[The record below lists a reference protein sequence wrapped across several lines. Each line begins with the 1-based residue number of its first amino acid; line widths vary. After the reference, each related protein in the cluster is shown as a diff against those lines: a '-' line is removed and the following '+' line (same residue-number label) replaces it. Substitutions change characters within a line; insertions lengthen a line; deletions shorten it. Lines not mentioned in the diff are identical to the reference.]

1 MDDFLKLSSI
11 TKSYDGRQNVVSAV
25 DLQVKQGEFLS
36 LLGPS
41 GSGKTTL
48 LMLIAGFETA
58 TSGDI
63 VLNGRSLARLPP
75 HGRNIGV
82 VFQNYA
88 LFPHMTVEE
97 NLYFPLRMR
106 NVSKAE
112 ARPKVARALA
122 TVGLVQLASRYPSQL
137 SGGQQQR
144 VALARTLVYEPSL
157 ILLDEPIGALDKN
170 LREQMQIEFKR
181 IHRELSA
188 TMIYV
193 THDQSEAMTM
203 SDRIAVMNAG
213 VIEQIGRPADVY
225 YRPKT
230 EFVAAFIG
238 DSNILHGSVESSA
251 GVVSIPGFGPVGT
264 GLGSL
269 TPGERVSLLMRPEAV
284 TLTNGLGPAGPMR
297 RPVTL
302 KEVVNYGDSYLV
314 LALADETNLRIR
326 VPAREWTAL
335 KQDAALSIEWTP
347 QHVHVIGREPS

>member
-1 MDDFLKLSSI
+1 MHELLNLSSV
-11 TKSYDGRQNVVSAV
+11 TKCYDGRHNVVNGV
-25 DLQVKQGEFLS
+25 DLHVSKGEFLS

-48 LMLIAGFETA
+48 LMLVAGFVIPTA
-58 TSGDI
+58 GDI

-75 HGRNIGV
+75 YARDIGV

-106 NVSKAE
+106 NVSKVD
-112 ARPKVARALA
+112 ARPKVTRALE
-122 TVGLVQLASRYPSQL
+122 TVGLAQLASRYPSQL

-157 ILLDEPIGALDKN
+157 ILLDEPLGALDKS

-181 IHRELSA
+181 IHRELAA

-193 THDQSEAMTM
+193 THDQSEAMAM

-213 VIEQIGRPADVY
+213 NIEQIGSPQDVY

-230 EFVAAFIG
+230 EFVASFIG
-238 DSNILHGSVESSA
+238 DSNILYGSVEGSN
-251 GVVSIPGFGPVGT
+251 GVVYVPGFGPVAT
-264 GLGSL
+264 GLDNLAPCG
-269 TPGERVSLLMRPEAV
+269 RVSLLMRPEAV
-284 TLTNGLGPAGPMR
+284 TLTNEMGPAGPTR
-297 RPVTL
+297 RAVNL
-302 KEVVNYGDSYLV
+302 REVVNYGDSYLV
-314 LALADETNLRIR
+314 IATAGETSLRIR
-326 VPAREWTAL
+326 VPAREWSAL
-335 KQDAALSIEWTP
+335 NQNAPLALEWKSE
-347 QHVHVIGREPS
+347 HVHVVGH